1 MIRIFTG
8 VLLVLSLLTL
18 ANCSSGGRGSAVNV
32 SPTQILGMT
41 ARPSNTSCVAP
52 DRPGAGGAT
61 ALSVV
66 RALPNI
72 NFKPTANDSLITG
85 AFMPH
90 SDAASS
96 RWYVTSL
103 DGHVYAV
110 NNSDSATSFST
121 FADISSRTRYSSGA
135 ETGLYGIA
143 FHPNYPTN
151 PRVYVTYSTTSPTG
165 GVRGRV
171 SEFRT
176 LDGGN
181 TLDPSTEVV
190 LLTIDQPNG
199 DHNGG
204 FIGFSPNDGDLYVS
218 LGDGGG
224 VYDPHGTIGNGQD
237 TTTLLGKVVRI
248 DVDHPSASLPYSIPA
263 DNPYAGN
270 PSCSATGA
278 GSANCPEIYAYGLRN
293 PWRGSFDRQ
302 SGQLWMSDNGEDSW
316 EEVDRINLGGN
327 YGWRCRE
334 GANSTGLACG
344 TATSF
349 IDPVAQYAHPTA
361 GRSVI
366 GGFVYHGTKYPALA
380 GSYVFGDL
388 YGNLFKIPSTTSP
401 TLTLTV
407 VDATSSGLTI
417 VSLAEDN
424 SGELYVV
431 DLNGTLWRLQ
441 SSGSGVNTISD
452 SLLATGCISTT
463 APTEPASGLIPYVP
477 NAPFWSDGASK
488 RRWIAIPDGSQIST
502 STLADGDWEF
512 PVGTVLVKDF
522 SLNNALVETRLFM
535 RHTDGSWAGY
545 SYEWNDAHTDATR
558 VVGGKD
564 KAVGTQTW
572 HFPSESE
579 CMQCHSAAAGY
590 SLGPETGQLNGNYAY
605 PSTPSPPFTGTM
617 ANQLDTLSHIGL
629 FTPAIGSAG
638 AYAYPDP
645 LGSAGTVAERA
656 RAYLHTNCS
665 QCHRPSGGTP
675 VSIDLR
681 YQATAAMSGTGTCAA
696 TPLRGDLGVSGAKI
710 IDPGSPATSVL
721 YLRMHTRGANQ
732 MPPIA
737 STLVDAAGA
746 SLLSDWIT
754 QMSAT
759 CN

>member
-18 ANCSSGGRGSAVNV
+18 ANCSSGGGGSAVNV

-41 ARPSNTSCVAP
+41 ARPSNMSCVAP

-248 DVDHPSASLPYSIPA
+248 DVCL
-263 DNPYAGN
+263 
-270 PSCSATGA
+270 
-278 GSANCPEIYAYGLRN
+278 
-293 PWRGSFDRQ
+293 
-302 SGQLWMSDNGEDSW
+302 
-316 EEVDRINLGGN
+316 
-327 YGWRCRE
+327 
-334 GANSTGLACG
+334 
-344 TATSF
+344 
-349 IDPVAQYAHPTA
+349 
-361 GRSVI
+361 
-366 GGFVYHGTKYPALA
+366 
-380 GSYVFGDL
+380 L
-388 YGNLFKIPSTTSP
+388 YTSP
-401 TLTLTV
+401 
-407 VDATSSGLTI
+407 
-417 VSLAEDN
+417 
-424 SGELYVV
+424 
-431 DLNGTLWRLQ
+431 
-441 SSGSGVNTISD
+441 
-452 SLLATGCISTT
+452 
-463 APTEPASGLIPYVP
+463 
-477 NAPFWSDGASK
+477 
-488 RRWIAIPDGSQIST
+488 
-502 STLADGDWEF
+502 
-512 PVGTVLVKDF
+512 
-522 SLNNALVETRLFM
+522 
-535 RHTDGSWAGY
+535 
-545 SYEWNDAHTDATR
+545 
-558 VVGGKD
+558 
-564 KAVGTQTW
+564 
-572 HFPSESE
+572 
-579 CMQCHSAAAGY
+579 
-590 SLGPETGQLNGNYAY
+590 
-605 PSTPSPPFTGTM
+605 SPR
-617 ANQLDTLSHIGL
+617 D
-629 FTPAIGSAG
+629 
-638 AYAYPDP
+638 
-645 LGSAGTVAERA
+645 
-656 RAYLHTNCS
+656 
-665 QCHRPSGGTP
+665 
-675 VSIDLR
+675 
-681 YQATAAMSGTGTCAA
+681 
-696 TPLRGDLGVSGAKI
+696 
-710 IDPGSPATSVL
+710 
-721 YLRMHTRGANQ
+721 
-732 MPPIA
+732 
-737 STLVDAAGA
+737 
-746 SLLSDWIT
+746 
-754 QMSAT
+754 
-759 CN
+759 